1 MNEEN
6 KKKREGLEEQE
17 GIGKRQEEEKEKC
30 EEYLN
35 GWKRA
40 LADYDNLKKE
50 LSNERVQMQN
60 SAIEHIFFS
69 LLPVLDNFDQALRFK
84 PDGLDD
90 KTEKWLQGILH
101 VRTQLENVMQEM
113 GFEELGKEGEMFDPH
128 FHSAVIEQESEEK
141 ESGIILEVHK
151 RGWKRGERLIR
162 PAIVIVSK

>member
-6 KKKREGLEEQE
+6 KKDQEGQE
-17 GIGKRQEEEKEKC
+17 GIGKRQEEEKDKY

-50 LSNERVQMQN
+50 LANERVQMRN
-60 SAIEHIFFS
+60 SAIEQIFFS

-84 PDGLDD
+84 PDGLDE
-90 KTEKWLQGILH
+90 KSEKWLQGILH
-101 VRTQLENVMQEM
+101 VRAQLENVMQDM

-128 FHSAVIEQESEEK
+128 FHSAVDERESDEK